1 MKVNE
6 LIDILT
12 RCENDADVEVIYTED
27 DINRGGDSIVEVLA
41 VRAYAGKDSVSPK
54 VYIRHD

>member
-12 RCENDADVEVIYTED
+12 RCENDADVEVLYTED
-27 DINRGGDSIVEVLA
+27 DINCGGDSIVEVLA
-41 VRAYAGKDSVSPK
+41 VQAYAGKDSVSPK